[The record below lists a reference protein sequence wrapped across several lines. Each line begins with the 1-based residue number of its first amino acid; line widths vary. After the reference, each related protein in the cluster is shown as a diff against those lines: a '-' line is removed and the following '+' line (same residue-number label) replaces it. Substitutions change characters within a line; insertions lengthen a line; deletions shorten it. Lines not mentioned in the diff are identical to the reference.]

1 MLFNSVEFLFFLPVV
16 FLLYWLVFKKLRW
29 QNLFIVATSYVFY
42 GWWNWRFLGL
52 IFLASATAYVCGLLI
67 ERFGEKNRRAAKW
80 TVGLNLAVSFGIL
93 GTYKYFNFFASN
105 LKALL
110 ESLGMHPDWVTLELV
125 LPVGISFYTFQA
137 VGYVIDVYRGR
148 VGACRNAID
157 FFAFLSFFPQ
167 LVAGPIERAPNL
179 LPQFLA
185 PRHFDYRQAVD
196 GMRQMLWGFFKK
208 MVVADSCASSVDYI
222 FTHYTEVGGIN
233 LLAGAVLFSF
243 QMYGDFSGYSDIALG
258 SAKLFGIRLMQN
270 FNFPYFSRSIAEFW
284 SRWHISL
291 STWFRDYVYIP
302 LGGNR
307 HGKSATIRNT
317 IIVFMVSGF
326 WHGADWTFISWGAFN
341 AMLFVPLLIAGTS
354 RKYKR
359 TTVAEGRSYPSLKE
373 SVLMLITFLL
383 VVMGRVLYRAESIP
397 AAGKIFHK
405 MFTDPSI
412 TWSPLEMWSLVF
424 IAMMMIIE
432 WPHRKCVYGFQLK
445 ETGLM
450 KYRAGRWAAY
460 WGLAMLALFSA
471 GKNEAFIYFQF

>member
-29 QNLFIVATSYVFY
+29 QNLFIVAASYVFY

-67 ERFGEKNRRAAKW
+67 ERFGEKRRRAAKW
-80 TVGLNLAVSFGIL
+80 TVGLSLAVSLGIL

-105 LKALL
+105 LKAIL
-110 ESLGMHPDWVTLELV
+110 ESIGLHPDWVTLELV

-148 VGACRNAID
+148 VAACRNVVD

-185 PRHFDYRQAVD
+185 PRRFDYRQAVD

-208 MVVADSCASSVDYI
+208 MAVADSCASSVDYI
-222 FTHYTEVGGIN
+222 FSHYTEVGGIN

-326 WHGADWTFISWGAFN
+326 WHGADWTFIS
-341 AMLFVPLLIAGTS
+341 
-354 RKYKR
+354 
-359 TTVAEGRSYPSLKE
+359 
-373 SVLMLITFLL
+373 
-383 VVMGRVLYRAESIP
+383 
-397 AAGKIFHK
+397 
-405 MFTDPSI
+405 
-412 TWSPLEMWSLVF
+412 
-424 IAMMMIIE
+424 
-432 WPHRKCVYGFQLK
+432 
-445 ETGLM
+445 
-450 KYRAGRWAAY
+450 
-460 WGLAMLALFSA
+460 
-471 GKNEAFIYFQF
+471 